1 MEYDKQVAQLV
12 DLIAVINTNLTKN
25 ERKKL
30 ITLCTIDVHS
40 RDVVSRLMDE
50 RVESASCFQWQSQL
64 RYYQNEKTKEC
75 QVPLLTRL
83 LLMLHP
89 VQHSTLVMR
98 PRALQGTPPITASG
112 VQSDRPMLM
121 C

>member
-12 DLIAVINTNLTKN
+12 DLIAVINTDLTKN

-40 RDVVSRLMDE
+40 RDVVSRLMEE

-75 QVPLLTRL
+75 QVL
-83 LLMLHP
+83 LLMRPLVFLHVP
-89 VQHSTLVMR
+89 TAYHACSAPLRSVS
-98 PRALQGTPPITASG
+98 PGTELSNHT
-112 VQSDRPMLM
+112 VTRT
-121 C
+121 

>member
-1 MEYDKQVAQLV
+1 MQTERSVAAQPSQHADVKLMGCTQMEYDKQVSQLV

-40 RDVVSRLMDE
+40 RDVVARLMDE

-75 QVPLLTRL
+75 QVRL
-83 LLMLHP
+83 
-89 VQHSTLVMR
+89 V
-98 PRALQGTPPITASG
+98 
-112 VQSDRPMLM
+112 
-121 C
+121 

>member
-1 MEYDKQVAQLV
+1 MLMCCLQMEYDKQVSQLV

-40 RDVVSRLMDE
+40 RDVVARLMEE

-64 RYYQNEKTKEC
+64 RYYQHEKTKEC
-75 QVPLLTRL
+75 QVRL
-83 LLMLHP
+83 
-89 VQHSTLVMR
+89 
-98 PRALQGTPPITASG
+98 A
-112 VQSDRPMLM
+112 

>member
-40 RDVVSRLMDE
+40 RDVVARLMEE

-75 QVPLLTRL
+75 QVPPLSRHLLV
-83 LLMLHP
+83 LHSS
-89 VQHSTLVMR
+89 QHSLLAC
-98 PRALQGTPPITASG
+98 RAAQGSVHNGRLNIP
-112 VQSDRPMLM
+112 DRE
-121 C
+121 